1 VIEHL
6 SEHFSITCLPD
17 APAAQHLAEVASR
30 LEIAWTAL
38 ASVLAYSAPTPDRNT
53 VHLAE
58 TLDADYRLRDG
69 AIVAVYRSDAPA
81 VQLERAVAE
90 LVLSRIAGTP
100 RSPRFLIDGL
110 LGAATAA
117 EVANSTVREHVRQG
131 GSVALA
137 AAISE
142 RSTTTPPTNQID
154 IAASFTLYLLRQYD
168 ARHVADLARALNPEE
183 PDIAFMAVFGAPLA
197 SLQTAWLANL
207 AGVERGVMGMRGFL
221 RWAGGYLRPYA
232 PQVVLISLLLVVV
245 AAFNVVLPLS
255 LRFLIDFAILPG
267 NYSLLV
273 AILAVLVALFLL
285 QAIAEMA
292 GGYLATVV
300 GTRMM
305 NDVRARLFGH
315 LQRLSMDY
323 YARAQAGDIV
333 SRFSS
338 DLVTPEL
345 TVTRILPILFAVLI
359 GLVGSIALLFALDWR
374 LAVLTVL
381 TLLTFVIGP
390 ALLGPRT
397 SRASFARQEDAGRVA
412 SIVQETVGAQ
422 ATVKAFGLE
431 PFVRQRLADQLR
443 RLARST
449 TRVSF
454 LGSLTASTAEL
465 SMTFTQVVSLGV
477 GAVLV
482 MIGEF
487 SVGGLVAFQGLVNNV
502 VLPLRELSQIVQML
516 QQAAAGVQRVEDV
529 LAEVPLVVDGA
540 NAAVLPRLQREVRL
554 DNATFGYSSGQ
565 NILQEVSV
573 AIPAGA
579 HVAVVGPSGCGKSTL
594 FNLVLRFY
602 DPSQGSVTID
612 GLDVRRVTQA
622 SLRDQMGTV
631 FQDSVLFDATVREN
645 IRLGKT
651 SASDA
656 EVEAAARAAE
666 VHDAILALPDGYDTQ
681 VAERGARLSGGQRQ
695 RVALA
700 RALVR
705 QPALLLLDEATSA
718 LDAETEAAINATLSR
733 LRGGL
738 TVVAV
743 THRLASVVSCDVIF
757 VLDRGRIVQQGK
769 HEDLLAQTGLYR
781 RLWEQQRGAER
792 DPRANAEDALRSM
805 PYFQGLDGTLLQTL
819 ATQFVTER
827 FEAGEIVFHEGD
839 PGDRFYVVVRG
850 QLDVIMT
857 VPFGRERRLVT
868 LNDGNYFGEIALL
881 QEVPRTATV
890 RARTPTMCLTLER
903 QQFLDLVAASPELR
917 AAFEQSVAARRAAD
931 NAGAKMQ
938 PRSVATG

>member
-1 VIEHL
+1 VTEHL

-17 APAAQHLAEVASR
+17 ALAAQHLAEVASR

-38 ASVLAYSAPTPDRNT
+38 ASALAYSAPADERTT
-53 VHLAE
+53 VRLSE
-58 TLDADYRLRDG
+58 TLDSEYQLTDG
-69 AIVAVYRSDAPA
+69 EIIAVYRSDAPA
-81 VQLERAVAE
+81 VQLERALAE
-90 LVLSRIAGTP
+90 LLLSRVSGTP
-100 RSPRFLIDGL
+100 RSARFLVDGL
-110 LGAATAA
+110 LGAGTASEA
-117 EVANSTVREHVRQG
+117 ANTTVREHVRQG
-131 GSVALA
+131 GTVALA
-137 AAISE
+137 TAISE
-142 RSTTTPPTNQID
+142 QSTTTPPNNVFD
-154 IAASFTLYLLRQYD
+154 IAASFTVYLLRQYD
-168 ARHVADLARALNPEE
+168 AQHFSDLARALNPEE
-183 PDIAFMAVFGAPLA
+183 PDIAFMAVFGASLA
-197 SLQTAWLANL
+197 SLQTAWLASL
-207 AGVERGVMGMRGFL
+207 AGVERGVMGVRGFL
-221 RWAGGYLRPYA
+221 GWAGSYLRPYA
-232 PQVVLISLLLVVV
+232 PRVLLISLLLVVV

-267 NYSLLV
+267 NYGLLV
-273 AILAVLVALFLL
+273 AILAALVALFLL

-292 GGYLATVV
+292 GGYLATIV
-300 GTRMM
+300 GTRVL

-345 TVTRILPILFAVLI
+345 TVTRILPILFAVVI

-374 LAVLTVL
+374 LALLTFV

-397 SRASFARQEDAGRVA
+397 SRASFARQEDVGRVA
-412 SIVQETVGAQ
+412 NIVQETVGAQ

-431 PFVRQRLADQLR
+431 PFVRQRLADQLH

-449 TRVSF
+449 TRMSF

-529 LAEVPLVVDGA
+529 LAEAPLIVDA
-540 NAAVLPRLQREVRL
+540 RNAAVLPRLQHEVRV
-554 DNATFGYSSGQ
+554 DGATFGYSQGQ
-565 NILQEVSV
+565 AALQDVSLT
-573 AIPAGA
+573 IPAGA

-594 FNLVLRFY
+594 FNLLLRFY
-602 DPSQGSVTID
+602 DPSQGSVTMD
-612 GLDVRRVTQA
+612 GQDVRRVTQA
-622 SLRDQMGTV
+622 SLRGQIGTV
-631 FQDSVLFDATVREN
+631 FQDSVLFDTTVREN
-645 IRLGKT
+645 IRLGRT
-651 SASDA
+651 SASDVD
-656 EVEAAARAAE
+656 VEAAARTAE
-666 VHDAILALPDGYDTQ
+666 VHDAILALPDGYATQ
-681 VAERGARLSGGQRQ
+681 VGERGARLSGGQRQ

-718 LDAETEAAINATLSR
+718 LDAETEAAINATLNG

-743 THRLASVVSCDVIF
+743 THRLASIVSCDVIF
-757 VLDRGRIVQQGK
+757 VLDRGRIAQQGT
-769 HEDLLAQTGLYR
+769 HEELLAQSGLYR

-792 DPRANAEDALRSM
+792 DPRAVAEDGLRSV
-805 PYFQGLDGTLLQTL
+805 PYFRGLDSTLLTAL
-819 ATQFVTER
+819 AMQFVTER
-827 FEAGEIVFHEGD
+827 FAAGEVVFREAE
-839 PGDRFYVVVRG
+839 PGGRFYVVVRG

-857 VPFGRERRLVT
+857 DAAGRERRLAT
-868 LNDGNYFGEIALL
+868 LNDGDYFGEIALL

-890 RARTPTMCLTLER
+890 RARTPTVCLTLER
-903 QQFLDLVAASPELR
+903 QQFLDLVAASPDLR
-917 AAFEQSVAARRAAD
+917 AAFDQGVATRREAD
-931 NAGAKMQ
+931 LAGAKTQ
-938 PRSVATG
+938 PSAVATR